1 MKITEIRVKLVD
13 GDPTR
18 QRLRAFCSLTFD
30 NAFVI
35 RDLKVLEGNQGY
47 FVAMP
52 SRKMTFRCPNCR
64 QRNAIGSNY
73 CSQCG
78 VSLAGFDP
86 CANMTDMSPSKLYV
100 DIVHPINPAARDVIH
115 RAIIDAYEQEK
126 ELASNPGYV
135 SDYDSFFQD

>member
-30 NAFVI
+30 NAFVV

-52 SRKMTFRCPNCR
+52 SRKM
-64 QRNAIGSNY
+64 
-73 CSQCG
+73 
-78 VSLAGFDP
+78 AGGDF
-86 CANMTDMSPSKLYV
+86 
-100 DIVHPINPAARDVIH
+100 RDVAHPLTSEFRNKIKE
-115 RAIIDAYEQEK
+115 AVFSAFEK
-126 ELASNPGYV
+126 LPPEEPAEA
-135 SDYDSFFQD
+135 

>member
-1 MKITEIRVKLVD
+1 
-13 GDPTR
+13 
-18 QRLRAFCSLTFD
+18 
-30 NAFVI
+30 
-35 RDLKVLEGNQGY
+35 
-47 FVAMP
+47 
-52 SRKMTFRCPNCR
+52 
-64 QRNAIGSNY
+64 GSNY

-126 ELASNPGYV
+126 ELASRPGYV
-135 SDYDSFFQD
+135 SDYDNFFQE

>member
-30 NAFVI
+30 NAFVV

-78 VSLAGFDP
+78 MALAGFDP
-86 CANMTDMSPSKLYV
+86 CGNMTDVSPSKLYV
-100 DIVHPINPAARDVIH
+100 DIVH
-115 RAIIDAYEQEK
+115 
-126 ELASNPGYV
+126 
-135 SDYDSFFQD
+135 